1 MSRPFDPAR
10 QSDTVVP
17 HTRRAAADFDNG
29 GSRDK
34 RERDLATPF
43 FEEVADVVPGEM
55 HHVTATV
62 LAPDSPVSEEFRI
75 LRTRVRRID
84 EERPFRC
91 IGVVSSASG
100 EGKTTIS
107 LGLAVAMAR
116 ESGCRVLL
124 IEADVRRPTINDRLS
139 LPNAPGLS
147 DWLQSQDDSVP
158 VRVVTPYKF
167 SLLSAGH
174 AVLEHAEQ
182 LASARMSRLVEAA
195 RQFFDFVVVDC
206 PPLIPVADSALL
218 QDLVDGFLLV
228 VRARHTPSETIRRAL
243 SRLRAD
249 KIQGLVFNGQREILR
264 STYGPTY
271 KPYSQ

>member
-10 QSDTVVP
+10 HSDTVVP
-17 HTRRAAADFDNG
+17 HARRAAADFDNVG
-29 GSRDK
+29 HRER
-34 RERDLATPF
+34 RERDLATPC
-43 FEEVADVVPGEM
+43 FEEVADVVPGEL

-62 LAPDSPVSEEFRI
+62 LAPDSSVSEEFRI

-91 IGVVSSASG
+91 IGIVSSASG

-116 ESGCRVLL
+116 ESGSRVLL
-124 IEADVRRPTINDRLS
+124 IEADVRRPTINERLA
-139 LPNAPGLS
+139 LPNAPGLV
-147 DWLQSQDDSVP
+147 DWLQSQDEAIP
-158 VRVVTPYKF
+158 IRVVTPYKF

-174 AVLEHAEQ
+174 SALDHAEQ
-182 LASARMSRLVEAA
+182 LASARMSRLIEAA
-195 RQFFDFVVVDC
+195 RQYFDFIVVDC
-206 PPLIPVADSALL
+206 PPLMPVADSALL

-264 STYGPTY
+264 STYGPAY